1 MNRRLG
7 RMNQRLAQQAD
18 KLRIEQEKADKTHR
32 MKTALIQSM
41 HEELQT
47 KLNTIVNTSTT
58 LKDIIKETPEK
69 ISTTV
74 EAIEKNSDNLLKLIE
89 EMVTIDVL
97 GSEER
102 PPKSSLILLDEC
114 CWQCVKSMQHNVASG
129 VHIYFSSAPEN
140 CVKLLSDRDDVIQ
153 IISNLL
159 DNACKFTKHG
169 EIELSY
175 ETADTENGKVA
186 RIFVRDTGPG
196 IPPREAEN
204 IFKRFY
210 KLNEKTAG
218 EGLGLPLC
226 RILANRLGGSVL
238 LDTAYTKGSR
248 FIFTLPVHG

>member
-7 RMNQRLAQQAD
+7 RMSRRLTQQAD
-18 KLRIEQEKADKTHR
+18 KLRTEHEKTEKAHR

-47 KLNTIVNTSTT
+47 KLNTIVNTSTM
-58 LKDIIKETPEK
+58 LKDIIKETPEE

-102 PPKSSLILLDEC
+102 PSKSSLILLDEC
-114 CWQCVKSMQHNVASG
+114 CWQCVKSMQHNVAPG
-129 VHIYFSSAPEN
+129 VHLYFSSVPEN
-140 CVKLLSDRDDVIQ
+140 SVKLLSDRDDVIQ

-175 ETADTENGKVA
+175 ETADTENGRVA
-186 RIFVRDTGPG
+186 RIYVRDTGPG
-196 IPPREAEN
+196 IPPKEAEN

-210 KLNEKTAG
+210 KLNEKVAG

-226 RILANRLGGSVL
+226 RILAHRHGGDVL
-238 LDTAYTKGSR
+238 LDTTYTKGSR
-248 FIFTLPVHG
+248 FLFVLPVNA